1 MTNKRKQ
8 FLITLL
14 ADIFG
19 CLIVIGIMEFF
30 FPERK
35 MLQILLVTA
44 TVFVITL
51 IVSVRFRKQNELK

>member
-1 MTNKRKQ
+1 MKNKRKL

-14 ADIFG
+14 ADILG
-19 CLIVIGIMEFF
+19 CLIVIGVMEFF
-30 FPERK
+30 FPEK
-35 MLQILLVTA
+35 EMLQILLVAA